1 MNTLDP
7 KTGPAL
13 TDPRTRAA
21 FRGVKRLVGAY
32 AALSVATVA
41 VAVLLRDHH
50 DLVTDAVWI
59 RGVAVA
65 VSSLAMCLFVAR
77 AARGS
82 RPAFRRMRII
92 CVAMVVAIA
101 VIVALPGA
109 FPVWMRV
116 EQAVCGLFL
125 LPVLVLTG
133 RGRLAELFADRR

>member
-1 MNTLDP
+1 M
-7 KTGPAL
+7 
-13 TDPRTRAA
+13 
-21 FRGVKRLVGAY
+21 KRLLGAY
-32 AALSVATVA
+32 AALSVLTVVAT
-41 VAVLLRDHH
+41 VLLRDHH

-65 VSSLAMCLFVAR
+65 VSSLAMCLFAAR

-82 RPAFRRMRII
+82 RAAFRRMRII
-92 CVAMVVAIA
+92 CVVMVVAIV

-116 EQAVCGLFL
+116 EQAVCGLLL

-133 RGRLAELFADRR
+133 RGRLRGQELFADEH